1 MDISKSFRMHGRTIP
16 FISIPSLL
24 GYLNIDAD
32 CLVITEKRI
41 LEQYGSDLKK
51 ARIICRDD
59 YAKGPT
65 TDALIAKIADDAGAN
80 YSHVIGIGGGAV
92 LDIAKILSLQTIIPV
107 SLLFEDEKAPLKARR
122 LSLVPTT
129 LGTGS
134 EATPFAAVL
143 FERERVQRILT
154 SDELCADE
162 ILLCPR
168 FLKGIPFKVLAAS
181 SFVSFVHACE
191 GFTSPLS
198 TPITRALAEKS
209 IRLLVKVWKQVAAHG
224 IGSLENEYDNLQT
237 AGNLAGI
244 VCANAGGAA
253 VPALAYPLC
262 IRLGIPHGEACYQ
275 VFSKIFL
282 TYMSKSHSRALE
294 ELVEILADA
303 LKCHKEDVFTKI
315 DTLCDAIIEHKK
327 LREYGMKEENI
338 LEYTDLVLTRQHML
352 ISNSNDQLTVS
363 EIVKIYTSLL

>member
-1 MDISKSFRMHGRTIP
+1 MDISKSFCMHGRTIP

-24 GYLNIDAD
+24 SHIKAD
-32 CLVITEKRI
+32 SECLVITEKRI
-41 LEQYGSDLKK
+41 LEQYAYELGK
-51 ARIICRDD
+51 ARIICREN
-59 YAKGPT
+59 YPKGPT
-65 TDALIAKIADDAGAN
+65 TVSLIEQISSDAGADFK
-80 YSHVIGIGGGAV
+80 HVIGIGGGAI

-107 SLLFEDEKAPLKARR
+107 ATLFENEKAPQKARF
-122 LSLVPTT
+122 LTLVPTT
-129 LGTGS
+129 PGTGS

-143 FERERVQRILT
+143 FEKEQVQRILI
-154 SDELCADE
+154 SDALSADE

-191 GFTSPLS
+191 GFTSPLA
-198 TPITRALAEKS
+198 TAITRALAEKS
-209 IRLLVKVWKQVAAHG
+209 LRILIKIWKQVAAHG
-224 IGSLENEYDNLQT
+224 IGSLENEYEHLQN

-275 VFSKIFL
+275 VFFKIFL
-282 TYMSKSHSRALE
+282 TYIKKSHSHALE

-303 LKCHKEDVFTKI
+303 LRCHKEEVFTKLQ
-315 DTLCDAIIEHKK
+315 TLCDAIIEHKK
-327 LREYGMKEENI
+327 LREYGMKEDNI

-363 EIVKIYTSLL
+363 EIAKIYKDLL

>member
-1 MDISKSFRMHGRTIP
+1 MDVSKSFCMHGRTIP

-24 GYLNIDAD
+24 AHIKTDSE

-41 LEQYGSDLKK
+41 LEQYAHELGK
-51 ARIICRDD
+51 ARIICREN
-59 YAKGPT
+59 YKKGPT
-65 TDALIAKIADDAGAN
+65 TVSLIEQISTDAGADFN
-80 YSHVIGIGGGAV
+80 HVIGIGGGAV

-107 SLLFEDEKAPLKARR
+107 SELFENEQAPKKARF
-122 LSLVPTT
+122 LTLVPTT
-129 LGTGS
+129 PGTGS

-143 FERERVQRILT
+143 FEKERVQRILI
-154 SDELCADE
+154 SDALNADE

-181 SFVSFVHACE
+181 SFVGFVHACE
-191 GFTSPLS
+191 GFTSPLA
-198 TPITRALAEKS
+198 TAITRALAEKS
-209 IRLLVKVWKQVAAHG
+209 LRTLIKIWKQVATYG
-224 IGSLENEYDNLQT
+224 IGSLENEYENLQN

-244 VCANAGGAA
+244 VCANTGGAA

-275 VFSKIFL
+275 VFSKVFL
-282 TYMSKSHSRALE
+282 AYMHKSHSRALE
-294 ELVEILADA
+294 ELIEILADA
-303 LKCHKEDVFTKI
+303 LKCNKNDVFTKI
-315 DTLCDAIIEHKK
+315 QTLCDAIIEHKN
-327 LREYGMKEENI
+327 LRDYGMKEENI

-363 EIVKIYTSLL
+363 EIVKIYKDLL